1 MDLDEGFKMNP
12 LLIGILSY
20 LSSLNVLLLIL
31 PLYFT
36 CVGIYRLYF
45 HPLAGVPG
53 PKLAALTQCYETYYE
68 LFKKPGGQFMF
79 QCHKLHEIY
88 GPIVRI
94 NPFEVHIQDTEF
106 YPTLYAHSRAWDK
119 PGYLKY
125 RFNSAYG
132 VVSTGPNEIHRRRR
146 AAVSPFF
153 TKRKVSEFAP
163 LLQQQTNKLCKRLE
177 QEYRD
182 TKKAVRLEQMFGC
195 FTADTIVLFCFDGAY
210 NWLDAVDFRCDFV
223 EAIKDM
229 LTDVHLITQF
239 HWLGPILSSL
249 PDSFIAFLNPTMKT
263 VNEYNEVSFTT
274 L

>member
-1 MDLDEGFKMNP
+1 MDLDEGIKMDP
-12 LLIGILSY
+12 FFPSSLPRLL
-20 LSSLNVLLLIL
+20 SLNVLLLVL
-31 PLYFT
+31 SLYFIG
-36 CVGIYRLYF
+36 VGIYRLYF
-45 HPLAGVPG
+45 HPLAGFPG
-53 PKLAALTQCYETYYE
+53 PKLAALTQWYETYYE

-79 QCHKLHEIY
+79 QCHKLHDIY

-94 NPFEVHIQDTEF
+94 NPFEVHIQDSEF
-106 YPTLYAHSRAWDK
+106 YPTVYAHSRAWDK

-125 RFNSAYG
+125 RFNSAHG
-132 VVSTGPNEIHRRRR
+132 VVSTGPTEIHRHRR

-163 LLQQQTNKLCKRLE
+163 LLQQQTNKLCKRLD
-177 QEYRD
+177 QEYRS
-182 TKKAVRLEQMFGC
+182 TEKAVRLEHMFGC

-210 NWLDAVDFRCDFV
+210 NWLDAADFRCDFV

-229 LTDVHLITQF
+229 LTDVHLISQF
-239 HWLGPILSSL
+239 PWLGPILSLL

-263 VNEYNEVSFTT
+263 VNEYNEVSLAT